1 MTSKNYRFVSIL
13 TTDDYLD
20 GILVLKHSLAKT
32 NAKYPFVL
40 LVTPNISP
48 KVLAALSSH
57 QIDYITIEGIENPVS
72 VADSRLKRWN
82 FTYSKLNLFGLEQ
95 FDKIVYLD
103 ADMLILQNIDDLF
116 EKPHMSAVDMG
127 EKLPELATW
136 NRLNTGLLVIEPS
149 VEVFNDMLSKVGKI
163 EKKVASPSDED
174 FLQAYYPDWAN
185 QKQLHLDSGYNM
197 FSYYWKRYHQLY
209 GYNFSS
215 DRKPIKI
222 VHYIGEDKPWKLYN
236 SYSEMSVFQSAYQFL
251 RNFKYPHLRHL
262 QKANQLWFKQYG
274 ELTQ

>member
-1 MTSKNYRFVSIL
+1 MTIENYRFVSIL

-32 NAKYPFVL
+32 KTKYPFVL

-48 KVLAALSSH
+48 RVLDALSSH
-57 QIDYITIEGIENPVS
+57 QIDYITIQGIANPTS
-72 VADSRLKRWN
+72 VVDPNLKRWN
-82 FTYSKLNLFGLEQ
+82 FTYSKLNLFGLTQ

-116 EKPHMSAVDMG
+116 EQPHMSAVDMG

-149 VEVFNDMLSKVGKI
+149 LELFNDMLSKVGKI

-185 QKQLHLDSGYNM
+185 QQQLHLDSGYNI

-209 GYNFSS
+209 GYDFSS

-222 VHYIGEDKPWKLYN
+222 VHYIGENKPWL
-236 SYSEMSVFQSAYQFL
+236 SYKTEREMSLFQSAYRFL
-251 RNFKYPHLRHL
+251 RHFKYPKVRDLH
-262 QKANQLWFKQYG
+262 QANQLWFKQYG
-274 ELTQ
+274 ELIQ